1 MKNSNIEEK
10 VADLRNKLTPL
21 YNLAAIMNQAVKYT
35 DSESWIKPNEVVR
48 NCAID
53 SYNSLPIV
61 REIIDSMLEEPSV
74 DEHEMLME
82 YRKLSIKLLESFDF
96 FINGR
101 KDFEAVKSSIYV
113 LNKYK
118 EIRDTLDEKLINR
131 S

>member
-21 YNLAAIMNQAVKYT
+21 YNLAAIMNQTVKYT

-53 SYNSLPIV
+53 SYNSIPIV

-74 DEHEMLME
+74 NEHGMLME
-82 YRKLSIKLLESFDF
+82 YRKLSIKILESVDF
-96 FINGR
+96 FMNGS
-101 KDFEAVKSSIYV
+101 KDFGAIMSFTSV
-113 LNKYK
+113 LKKYK
-118 EIRDTLDEKLINR
+118 ELRDALDEKLINR

>member
-1 MKNSNIEEK
+1 MKNNNIEEK

-21 YNLAAIMNQAVKYT
+21 YNLAAIMNQSVKFT
-35 DSESWIKPNEVVR
+35 DSEYWIKPNEAVR

-96 FINGR
+96 FINGS

-118 EIRDTLDEKLINR
+118 EIRDALDEKLINR